1 MGTTGRLINNVG
13 VSRIQDIVEPK
24 RSRRTAL
31 APDRPGEVQFV
42 AANTLGAEIGI
53 EPGDRIVKVNGHPLR
68 DILDFQF
75 YASVEEVILE
85 IERDGVLHQCEVE
98 RDLDEPWGITFSE
111 PTNDGIHICENACPF
126 CFIKQIPKG
135 MRRSLYVMD
144 DDYRHSMLHGSFV
157 TLTNLTESDWRRIE
171 EQRLG
176 PLHVSVHAT
185 NPELRTMLVGNPKG
199 ALIMEHLAR
208 LERAGID
215 YHAQLVLC
223 PGVNDGPE
231 LDRSLRDLA
240 SLGPHLKSI
249 AGVPVGLTRFGLERQ
264 SKRVRLSRPCV
275 RTMPGAMLE
284 MRRHTVDEA
293 LGVIAQAERWQAEF
307 RAARGETFFHLGD
320 EFYLMTG
327 TQIPDVKHYDDFPQ
341 IEDGIGITRVFLD
354 DARRVARRGQRAGI
368 EGAPGIIACGTLI
381 GPTMQHEVERLNRA
395 TRSRLEVLPVE
406 NTFFGSEIN
415 ISGLLTGGELVRAFG
430 ERPGSQ
436 PVFISTT
443 MISRRTN
450 TLLDDMTLDH
460 LKSHLRR
467 DVIVAEHVSDVV
479 AALRQMSRTAA

>member
-1 MGTTGRLINNVG
+1 MG
-13 VSRIQDIVEPK
+13 VSRVIDIAHPA
-24 RSRRTAL
+24 RTRRAAL
-31 APDRPGEVQFV
+31 APERPGEVQHV
-42 AANTLGAEIGI
+42 APGSLGAEIGI
-53 EPGDRIVKVNGHPLR
+53 EPGDRVTRVNGKPLR

-85 IERDGVLHQCEVE
+85 IEREGRLHQCEVE
-98 RDLDEPWGITFSE
+98 RDLDEPWGITFAE
-111 PTNDGIHICENACPF
+111 PTNDGIHVCENACPF

-157 TLTNLTESDWRRIE
+157 TLTNLTEEDWQRIE

-176 PLHVSVHAT
+176 PMHVSVHAT
-185 NPELRTMLVGNPKG
+185 NPQLRAALVGNASG

-223 PGVNDGPE
+223 PGVNDGAE
-231 LDRSLRDLA
+231 MDRSLKDLA
-240 SLGPHLKSI
+240 NAGPHLRSI

-264 SKRVRLSRPCV
+264 SKRVRLSRPCI

-293 LGVIAQAERWQAEF
+293 VGVIAQAERWQQHF
-307 RAARGETFFHLGD
+307 RATRGETFFHLGD
-320 EFYLMTG
+320 EFYLMSG
-327 TQIPDVKHYDDFPQ
+327 TDIPPAGHYDEFPQ

-354 DARRVARRGQRAGI
+354 DARRLARRGKRAGI
-368 EGAPGIIACGTLI
+368 AGRTGVIACGTLI
-381 GPTMQHEVERLNRA
+381 GPTMLQEVEHVNAA
-395 TRSRLEVLPVE
+395 TGAGIDVVPIE
-406 NTFFGSEIN
+406 NTFFGGEIN
-415 ISGLLTGGELVRAFG
+415 ISGLLTGGEVVRAIG
-430 ERPGSQ
+430 DRPGSE
-436 PVFISTT
+436 PVFVSTT

-450 TLLDDMTLDH
+450 TLLDDMTLEE
-460 LKSHLRR
+460 LKSTLRR
-467 DVIVAEHVSDVV
+467 DVIVAEHLSNVAASLRQSDV
-479 AALRQMSRTAA
+479 AA

>member
-1 MGTTGRLINNVG
+1 VG
-13 VSRIQDIVEPK
+13 VARIPDIADPA
-24 RSRRTAL
+24 RTRRTAL
-31 APDRPGEVQFV
+31 APERPGEIQHV
-42 AANTLGAEIGI
+42 APGSLGAEIGI
-53 EPGDRIVKVNGHPLR
+53 VPGDRIVKVNGRPLR

-75 YASVEEVILE
+75 YAAEEEVILE
-85 IERDGVLHQCEVE
+85 IERAGRLHQCEVE
-98 RDLDEPWGITFSE
+98 RDLDEPWGLTFRE

-157 TLTNLTESDWRRIE
+157 TLTNLTESDWQRIE

-185 NPELRTMLVGNPKG
+185 NPELRAMLVGNPKG
-199 ALIMEHLAR
+199 AYIMDDLRR

-240 SLGPHLKSI
+240 SLGPRLKSV

-264 SKRVRLSRPCV
+264 SRRVRLSRPCV

-284 MRRHTVDEA
+284 MRRHTPEEA
-293 LGVIAQAERWQAEF
+293 RSVIAHAERWQAHF
-307 RAARGETFFHLGD
+307 RATRGQTFFHLGD
-320 EFYLMTG
+320 EFYLMTD
-327 TQIPDVKHYDDFPQ
+327 TPVPAREHYDDFPQ

-354 DARRVARRGQRAGI
+354 DAARLARLGLRAGI
-368 EGAPGIIACGTLI
+368 TGAAGVIACGTLI
-381 GPTMQHEVERLNRA
+381 GPTMEREAARVSQA
-395 TRSRLEVLPVE
+395 TRARLQVVPIE

-415 ISGLLTGGELVRAFG
+415 VSGLLTGGELVRAFKQ
-430 ERPGSQ
+430 RPGSE
-436 PVFISTT
+436 PLFISTT
-443 MISRRTN
+443 MLSRRTS
-450 TLLDDMTLDH
+450 TLLDDMTLDE
-460 LKSHLRR
+460 LRSQLQR
-467 DVIVAEHVSDVV
+467 DVRACEQLSDVA
-479 AALRQMSRTAA
+479 AALRTSGTAAA

>member
-1 MGTTGRLINNVG
+1 VG
-13 VSRIQDIVEPK
+13 VTRVIDIAQPA
-24 RSRRTAL
+24 RMRRTAL
-31 APDRPGEVQFV
+31 APDRPGEVQHI
-42 AANTLGAEIGI
+42 ADGSLGQEIGI
-53 EPGDRIVKVNGHPLR
+53 EPGDRVTKVNGRPLR

-85 IERDGVLHQCEVE
+85 IERDGELYQCEVE

-157 TLTNLTESDWRRIE
+157 TLTNLTEDDWRRIE

-176 PLHVSVHAT
+176 PMHVSVHAT

-199 ALIMEHLAR
+199 ALIMEHLGR

-231 LDRSLRDLA
+231 MDRSLKDLA
-240 SLGPHLKSI
+240 GIGPHLRSI

-264 SKRVRLSRPCV
+264 SKRVRLSRPCIQ
-275 RTMPGAMLE
+275 TMPGAMLE
-284 MRRHTVDEA
+284 MRRHTPDEA
-293 LGVIAQAERWQAEF
+293 SAVIQQAEQWQQHF
-307 RAARGETFFHLGD
+307 RATRGETFFHLGD

-327 TQIPDVKHYDDFPQ
+327 AEVPGADHYDEFPQ

-354 DARRVARRGQRAGI
+354 DANRLVKRGKRAQIAGQ
-368 EGAPGIIACGTLI
+368 AGIIACGTLI
-381 GPTMQHEVERLNRA
+381 GPTMHREVERVNTSTGASLD
-395 TRSRLEVLPVE
+395 VMPIE
-406 NTFFGSEIN
+406 NTFFGGEIN
-415 ISGLLTGGELVRAFG
+415 ISGLLTGGELVRALG
-430 ERPGSQ
+430 ERPGSE

-450 TLLDDMTLDH
+450 TMLDDMTLDD
-460 LKSHLRR
+460 LKSRIRR
-467 DVIVAEHVSDVV
+467 DVIVAEHLSTVA
-479 AALRQMSRTAA
+479 AALRGISATAA